1 MTHPVHILR
10 VLIWFGSLSSVA
22 IILTG
27 NIDWRTA
34 KKARDSESRRRRY
47 SPGCTSHD
55 RGVATKKNS
64 HEEEGRRVVRV
75 DRPLSLLVFLAGFTR
90 TIELGDFIRRQVEV
104 MQTRERFNGGFRSD
118 AATVFS
124 PSDEL
129 GTRSESNLCARSI
142 RLIHSFSLFF
152 FSLIYRESTFIHVLF
167 VHSY

>member
-1 MTHPVHILR
+1 VTHPVHILR

-75 DRPLSLLVFLAGFTR
+75 DRPLSLLVFLAGYSYNRARRFYSKAGR
-90 TIELGDFIRRQVEV
+90 GDAN
-104 MQTRERFNGGFRSD
+104 ER
-118 AATVFS
+118 A
-124 PSDEL
+124 
-129 GTRSESNLCARSI
+129 I
-142 RLIHSFSLFF
+142 
-152 FSLIYRESTFIHVLF
+152 
-167 VHSY
+167 